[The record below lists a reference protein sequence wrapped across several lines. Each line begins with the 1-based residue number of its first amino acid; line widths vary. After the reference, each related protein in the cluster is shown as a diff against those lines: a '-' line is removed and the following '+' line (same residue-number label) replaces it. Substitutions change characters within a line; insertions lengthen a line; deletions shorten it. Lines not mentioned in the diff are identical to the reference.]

1 MTRPVPQSD
10 ETQVVTLWAPWQ
22 NLLKSI
28 EPKIDSAA
36 QGLAP
41 ATSGDNTAEVRVPT
55 ALR

>member
-41 ATSGDNTAEVRVPT
+41 ATSGDNTAEGT
-55 ALR
+55 KKTS